1 MNENELQGEKLLPP
15 KKFPFRFS
23 PLMLALC
30 IIGLVLA
37 AAGFGVTTWQ
47 FVNFLKG
54 DISSVY
60 EWMKFILLYLV
71 SILLGVLL
79 TAILIKSQYIV
90 DESRLTLQFGLI
102 RQRYDLKKI
111 CSVHHFH
118 GAHKLAVYFDDYK
131 SKYIMIVVGEA
142 WFDEFADALIARC
155 PRIEVTS
162 STPEEEQEFKKKK

>member
-1 MNENELQGEKLLPP
+1 MNENQPAGERHLPV

-23 PLMLALC
+23 PLMLTLC

-47 FVNFLKG
+47 FVKFLRL

-79 TAILIKSQYIV
+79 TAMLIKSQYIV
-90 DESRLTLQFGLI
+90 DDRRLTLQFGLI
-102 RQRYDLKKI
+102 RQRYELKKI
-111 CSVHHFH
+111 RSVHHFC
-118 GAHKLAVYFDDYK
+118 GARKLAVYFDDYK
-131 SKYIMIVVGEA
+131 SKYIMIVVSEA
-142 WFDEFADALIARC
+142 WFAEFADALIARC
-155 PRIEVTS
+155 PHIEVTS
-162 STPEEEQEFKKKK
+162 STPEEEEEFKKKK